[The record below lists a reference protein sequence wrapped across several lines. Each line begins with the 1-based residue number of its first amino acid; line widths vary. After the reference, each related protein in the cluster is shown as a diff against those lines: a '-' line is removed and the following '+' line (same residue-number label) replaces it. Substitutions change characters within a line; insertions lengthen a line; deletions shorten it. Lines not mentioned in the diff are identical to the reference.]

1 MNEAL
6 KHFVDTITNAWISFA
21 LLNLIF
27 IFSFVYVKVWRPKIG
42 AAVLIFLALAC
53 VWGFTDPYFKKNM
66 GQPDNAPIFMMIFIF
81 GFFLWVAM
89 SQAIAND
96 ERIAAGKGP
105 AEGETSNTK
114 TWVWPDLVYIEFLA
128 MIIVTVL
135 LIAWSLLLQAPLEQP
150 ANPGRTPNPSK
161 APWYFLGLQE
171 MLVYFDPWMAGV
183 VLPSMIILGL
193 CAIPYLDR
201 NPKGAGYYTLRERKL
216 AIGTFLYGFLV
227 LWVFM
232 IVTGTVLRG
241 PGWNFFGPFEKW
253 DPHRVL
259 PLNNV
264 NLSEIVWLKILYPM
278 GIGNGLP
285 LIDTSGLAGFLPFGK
300 FFHAV
305 GQAIVREWPGITFL
319 VLYLGVL
326 PVVLSKTWLK
336 KLYAQLGPERFH
348 LLMNLYLVASTL
360 PIKMVGRWVFNLKYI
375 VATPWVNF

>member
-1 MNEAL
+1 
-6 KHFVDTITNAWISFA
+6 
-21 LLNLIF
+21 
-27 IFSFVYVKVWRPKIG
+27 
-42 AAVLIFLALAC
+42 
-53 VWGFTDPYFKKNM
+53 
-66 GQPDNAPIFMMIFIF
+66 MIFIF
-81 GFFLWVAM
+81 GFFLWVAL

-105 AEGETSNTK
+105 AEAETSNSK

-135 LIAWSLLLQAPLEQP
+135 LIAWSILLQAPLESP

-193 CAIPYLDR
+193 CAIPYIDR
-201 NPKGAGYYTLRERKL
+201 NPKGQGYFTLRERKL

-241 PGWNFFGPFEKW
+241 PGWNFFGPFERW

-264 NLSEIVWLKILYPM
+264 NLSEIVWIDFIYGKLHL
-278 GIGNGLP
+278 GNGLP
-285 LIDTSGLAGFLPFGK
+285 LIDTTGLAGFLPFGK
-300 FFHAV
+300 FLQAV
-305 GQAIVREWPGITFL
+305 GQAIYREWPGITFL

-326 PVVLSKTWLK
+326 PVVLQKTWLK